1 LKINLKKVE
10 VLIMYMTIRD
20 LLELYVDAG
29 LLKVEIYDLETS
41 ETIYRGQGDM
51 IPDEYLDLDIQS
63 LDAPYRDVQVINVDS
78 AEG

>member
-1 LKINLKKVE
+1 
-10 VLIMYMTIRD
+10 MYMTIRD

-78 AEG
+78 AES

>member
-1 LKINLKKVE
+1 
-10 VLIMYMTIRD
+10 MYMTIRD

-29 LLKVEIYDLETS
+29 LLKVEVYDLETS
-41 ETIYRGQGDM
+41 ETIYSGQGDM

-78 AEG
+78 AES